1 MSYFR
6 KFFGHLF
13 MIFKHK
19 TWVFYYACKL
29 GIPFRG
35 LVHDL
40 SKFSPTEFFES
51 VRYYTG
57 TSSPIPECKKA
68 NGYSLA
74 WQHHKGRNP
83 HHYEYWM
90 DNFDK
95 GGTPIRMPF
104 IYSVEMICDWLA
116 AGKAYRGKD
125 FNYED
130 ELKWWEKKRLEVT
143 KSMHPATIIFCNTVF
158 ERLAKGYPVTKEL
171 MHVWYDSSYLEW
183 KFVTENKTIDYE
195 KDR

>member
-35 LVHDL
+35 LIHDL
-40 SKFSPTEFFES
+40 SKFSPIEFFES
-51 VRYYTG
+51 VHYYTG
-57 TSSPIPECKKA
+57 KSSPIPECKKDK
-68 NGYSLA
+68 GYSLA

-104 IYSVEMICDWLA
+104 KYSVEMICDWLA

-125 FNYED
+125 FTYED
-130 ELKWWEKKRLEVT
+130 EWNWWLKKREEVV
-143 KSMHPATIIFCNTVF
+143 KSMHPMTIIFCNLVF
-158 ERLAKGYPVTKEL
+158 NRLKEEETISY
-171 MHVWYDSSYLEW
+171 WYMKHY
-183 KFVTENKTIDYE
+183 YE
-195 KDR
+195 MSEVIYIGEMKKLKEQNN